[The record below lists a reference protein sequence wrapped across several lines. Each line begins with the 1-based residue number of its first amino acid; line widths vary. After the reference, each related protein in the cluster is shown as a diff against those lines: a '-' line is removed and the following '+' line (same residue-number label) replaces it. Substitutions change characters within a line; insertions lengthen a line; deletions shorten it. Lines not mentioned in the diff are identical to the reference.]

1 MRNNAEM
8 PEDLARQYLQVNET
22 ASVLAK
28 LGWAF
33 YGNWHYEESKR
44 LLLLVQRGA
53 PVQEIDREIT
63 DVWNDQQAVLL
74 KHVAAPLGRFGRG
87 IDMEFQRRC
96 QQRQT
101 LINEAV
107 NCHFDGRFAACITL
121 VLAQID
127 GLTREIVGTS
137 FFRSRIGET
146 DHDYTDDSTLAGIE
160 GNLPVVRQAFSEPVP
175 VVGRYG
181 LVSRH
186 GVMHGQDLSFATRV
200 NSTKTLVLVG
210 ALVEHLAA
218 RAAARAEKWRR
229 QRDIEKSKFTGV
241 DASGRLLDDRGFEE
255 LYMFRAELE
264 GFAFAAIVFERD
276 LSRIAL
282 ERKAIELMDELR
294 LPRRGFKL
302 HEVESNRLM
311 WSYRSQ
317 SGHHLGSAM
326 LIKDIDARPVVQEQW
341 TWDAADAPDES
352 PWSADEGWSS
362 APNEPTTP
370 NWMFSGFYTG

>member
-1 MRNNAEM
+1 MRNNAET
-8 PEDLARQYLQVNET
+8 PEDLVRQYLQVNET
-22 ASVLAK
+22 ASALAK

-44 LLLLVQRGA
+44 LLRLVQQGA

-63 DVWNDQQAVLL
+63 DMWNDQQTALL
-74 KHVAAPLGRFGRG
+74 KHVATPLGRFGRG

-107 NCHFDGRFAACITL
+107 DCHFDGRFGACITL

-127 GLTREIVGTS
+127 GLTREIIGTS

-146 DHDYTDDSTLAGIE
+146 DHDYTDDSTLAGID
-160 GNLPVVRQAFSEPVP
+160 GNLPVVRQAFSAPVP

-186 GVMHGQDLSFATRV
+186 GVIHGQDLSFATRV
-200 NSTKTLVLVG
+200 NSTKTLVLLG

-218 RAAARAEKWRR
+218 RATARAEKWRR
-229 QRDIEKSKFTGV
+229 QRDIEKSRLTGV

-255 LYMFRAELE
+255 LYMFRADLE
-264 GFAFAAIVFERD
+264 GFAFNAIVFER
-276 LSRIAL
+276 
-282 ERKAIELMDELR
+282 KAMELMDERR

-302 HEVESNRLM
+302 HDVESNRLM

-326 LIKDIDARPVVQEQW
+326 LIEDIAARPVVLEQW

-370 NWMFSGFYTG
+370 NWAFTGFYGG